1 MGSGMDPPEA
11 MLSAGGLATSISIL
25 GYAEIDWTSGTA
37 WLIIVIGMANVGVGG
52 AAIQRWNFQ

>member
-1 MGSGMDPPEA
+1 MDPPEA